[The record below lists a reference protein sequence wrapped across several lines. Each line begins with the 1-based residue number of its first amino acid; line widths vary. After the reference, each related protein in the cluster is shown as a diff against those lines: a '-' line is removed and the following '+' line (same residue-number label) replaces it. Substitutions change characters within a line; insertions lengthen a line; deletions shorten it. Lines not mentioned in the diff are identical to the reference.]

1 MQLEIAVFNVDDA
14 IKAAAVK
21 PQRLEICSNYQ
32 VGGITCH
39 ENDLKKIRTLID
51 IPIFTIVRPRA
62 GDFVYNDEEFAEMK
76 KTISLCKE
84 LHYNGI
90 VLGLLKDDNTIDENR
105 TAELVALAHPL
116 PVTFHRA
123 FDKVQNNET
132 ALEAV
137 IKTGCKRILTSGGKP
152 TALEGIHTLEQL
164 VEKAKSRISILP
176 GGGIRSQH
184 LQTLLSKT
192 KATEFHSAALDV
204 NTALNIDEIIKMKKI
219 LEQKKAPNTDV

>member
-14 IKAAAVK
+14 IKAAALK
-21 PQRLEICSNYQ
+21 PQRLEICSKYQ

-51 IPIFTIVRPRA
+51 IPIFAIVRPRD
-62 GDFVYNDEEFAEMK
+62 GNFVYNDEEFAEMK

-90 VLGLLKDDNTIDENR
+90 VLGILNADNTIDEPR
-105 TAELVALAHPL
+105 TAELVTLANPL

-123 FDKVQNNET
+123 FDKVPNFEI
-132 ALEAV
+132 ALEIV
-137 IKTGCKRILTSGGKP
+137 IKTGCKRILTSGGKS
-152 TALEGIHTLEQL
+152 TAVEGIPTIEQL
-164 VEKAKSRISILP
+164 IEKATSRISILP

-184 LQTLLSKT
+184 LHTFLTQS
-192 KATEFHSAALDV
+192 KATEFHSAALD
-204 NTALNIDEIIKMKKI
+204 NLGKLNVDEIIKMKKI
-219 LEQKKAPNTDV
+219 LEQTKSPHR